1 MRLDLAR
8 TNFASWGCMDCPTR
22 VETGTGAPDI
32 PSAEDALRLLPAG
45 VLVAKAPAGE
55 IVYINDYGRRL
66 AGGNVV
72 GRRLRGTCLV
82 QRIDGASLG
91 PNERPLAR
99 AFSGETLGPEELRL
113 QRCHTGQWLT
123 VRVSAAPIH
132 DSAGTHIAGAV
143 LCFQEI
149 ASRHKDEFLAMLAQ
163 ELASPLNALGNG
175 LEVVARAPEDPA
187 VLQSARAMM
196 ARQVG
201 QIGRLVDDLRDLANI
216 RSGTLPLER
225 KRLDLGELAHAALER
240 AMPLLQA
247 RHHRLDL
254 ALPDAP
260 VWIQG
265 DPVRL
270 VQVLASLL
278 SNAAR
283 YTLRPG
289 IVSLSV
295 EAREG
300 FAVLQVADTGVG
312 IAPGDLE
319 SIFEL
324 SRKAGDSERR
334 RAGLSLGLHLARW
347 LVELHGGSIRAESAG
362 LQAGSRFTVRL
373 PLAGD

>member
-1 MRLDLAR
+1 
-8 TNFASWGCMDCPTR
+8 MDCPAR
-22 VETGTGAPDI
+22 EETDTGAPDI

-45 VLVAKAPAGE
+45 VLVAQAPAGE

-82 QRIDGASLG
+82 QRIDGASLS
-91 PNERPLAR
+91 PNERPLTR
-99 AFSGETLGPEELRL
+99 AFSGETLGPQELRL
-113 QRCHTGQWLT
+113 QRCHTGQWLN

-149 ASRHKDEFLAMLAQ
+149 ASRPKDEFLATLAQ
-163 ELASPLNALGNG
+163 ELASPLNALGNA

-187 VLQSARAMM
+187 VLQSTRAMM

-201 QIGRLVDDLRDLANI
+201 QIERLVDDLRDLANI
-216 RSGTLPLER
+216 RAGTLPLET
-225 KRLDLGELAHAALER
+225 KRLDLRELAHAALEQ
-240 AMPLLQA
+240 AAPLMQA

-254 ALPDAP
+254 VLPEEP
-260 VWIQG
+260 VWIDG
-265 DPVRL
+265 DHARL
-270 VQVLASLL
+270 VQVLARLL

-283 YTLRPG
+283 HTLRPG

-295 EAREG
+295 TARAG
-300 FAVLQVADTGVG
+300 FAVVHVGDTGVG
-312 IAPGDLE
+312 IAQADLE

-324 SRKAGDSERR
+324 SRKPGDAERR
-334 RAGLSLGLHLARW
+334 PGLSHGLHVARR
-347 LVELHGGSIRAESAG
+347 LVELHGGSIHAESAG
-362 LQAGSRFTVRL
+362 LGAGSRFTVRL
-373 PLAGD
+373 PLAL